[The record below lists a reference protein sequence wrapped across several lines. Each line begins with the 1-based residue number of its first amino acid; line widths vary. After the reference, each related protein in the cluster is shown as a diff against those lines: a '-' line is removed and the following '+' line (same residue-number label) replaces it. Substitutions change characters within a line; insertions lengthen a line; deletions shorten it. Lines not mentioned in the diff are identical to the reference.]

1 LSSNRPISLNIAVD
15 INGDINYDIDGDKN
29 MVERRKHWMKHTAMV
44 PKGFIRY
51 QVLDSLSKRPMSG
64 SEIIDE
70 IEKRTNG
77 RWKPSPGSIYPLL
90 SWLQDNGHV
99 KELPSD
105 QSGMKRYEL
114 TDGGKTLL
122 EQQRTIME
130 EQQKMID
137 EQRKNYMR
145 LRREGRFFGPPFMR
159 APWFH
164 LPPEK
169 TEELKESIG
178 KLIRTS
184 FKLGENL
191 EAHYSEQ
198 VFEDVRRVLQ
208 ETAEKLE
215 KINERLGGKKR

>member
-1 LSSNRPISLNIAVD
+1 ML
-15 INGDINYDIDGDKN
+15 
-29 MVERRKHWMKHTAMV
+29 ERRKHWMKHTAMV

-51 QVLDSLSKRPMSG
+51 QVLESLSKKPMSG
-64 SEIIDE
+64 SEIINE
-70 IEKRTNG
+70 IETRTNG

-99 KELPSD
+99 RELPSN

-114 TDGGKTLL
+114 TDSGKTLL
-122 EQQRTIME
+122 EQQRKIME
-130 EQQKMID
+130 EQERMID
-137 EQRKNYMR
+137 EQKNNYMR
-145 LRREGRFFGPPFMR
+145 FRKEGRFFGPPFMR

-169 TEELKESIG
+169 TEELRESMK

-191 EAHYSEQ
+191 EKHFSEQ
-198 VFEDVRRVLQ
+198 VFEDVRKVVD
-208 ETAEKLE
+208 EAVEKLE
-215 KINERLGGKKR
+215 RINEKLEGRESE

>member
-1 LSSNRPISLNIAVD
+1 MR
-15 INGDINYDIDGDKN
+15 
-29 MVERRKHWMKHTAMV
+29 HTAMV

-51 QVLDSLSKRPMSG
+51 QVLDSLSQKPMSG

-99 KELPSD
+99 KELPSE

-114 TDGGKTLL
+114 MDSGKTLL
-122 EQQRTIME
+122 EQQRTIIE
-130 EQQKMID
+130 EQERMID
-137 EQRKNYMR
+137 QQKKSFMKF
-145 LRREGRFFGPPFMR
+145 RRESRFFGPPFMR

-169 TEELKESIG
+169 LKELRKSM
-178 KLIRTS
+178 KRLIRIS
-184 FKLGENL
+184 FELGGDL
-191 EAHYSEQ
+191 EAHFSEKA
-198 VFEDVRRVLQ
+198 FEECRHVL
-208 ETAEKLE
+208 EDTAEKLE
-215 KINERLGGKKR
+215 RIDESLKGEKNEK